1 MSPVGIVG
9 VGAMGSGVAHALLAR
24 GFAVAVHDIVPERQA
39 LVVSAGAIACAS
51 AAEVARRAPLVI
63 TLVVDATQTRDV
75 LLGPSGAAQALVAAS
90 AVMMCSTI
98 APGDTEA
105 IARELAARGVPML
118 DAPISGG
125 PARAHGG
132 ALSVM
137 ASGSALAFERCAA
150 VLEAMAAKR
159 FRVGDAPGD
168 GSRMKVVNN
177 MLAAANLAAGCE
189 ALALA
194 AKLGLDLRQVRD
206 VVNASSG
213 ASWIFA
219 DRMARAL
226 EGDYEPRAAA
236 RVLTKDVGLFV
247 EAAQAAG
254 VSAPMAECARRLF
267 LDTVARGYGEEDD
280 AAVLKRY
287 ADDYGVKL
295 G

>member
-24 GFAVAVHDIVPERQA
+24 GFEVAVHDIVPERQA
-39 LVVSAGAIACAS
+39 LAVTAGAIPCAS

-63 TLVVDATQTRDV
+63 TLVVDAAQTRDV
-75 LLGPSGAAQALVAAS
+75 LFGASGAAQALTPAS
-90 AVMMCSTI
+90 TVMMCSTI
-98 APGDTEA
+98 APGDAEA
-105 IARELAARGVPML
+105 IARELAALGVPML

-125 PARAHGG
+125 PARAHDG

-137 ASGSALAFERCAA
+137 ASGSAAAFERCAA
-150 VLEAMAAKR
+150 VLEGMAAKR
-159 FRVGDAPGD
+159 FRVGEAPGD

-177 MLAAANLAAGCE
+177 MLAAANLVAGCE

-194 AKLGLDLRQVRD
+194 ARLGLDLRQVRD

-213 ASWIFA
+213 ASWIFT

-226 EGDYEPRAAA
+226 AGDYAPRAAA

-247 EAAQAAG
+247 EAARAAG
-254 VSAPMAECARRLF
+254 VSAPMAECARSMF

-287 ADDYGVKL
+287 ADDYGVEL

>member
-1 MSPVGIVG
+1 VSPVGIVG

-24 GFAVAVHDIVPERQA
+24 GFEVAVHDIVPERQA
-39 LVVSAGAIACAS
+39 IVVTAGAIACTS

-63 TLVVDATQTRDV
+63 TLVVDAAQTRDV
-75 LLGPSGAAQALVAAS
+75 LFGASGAAQALTPAS
-90 AVMMCSTI
+90 TVMMCSTI
-98 APGDTEA
+98 APGDSEA
-105 IARELAARGVPML
+105 IARELAALGVPML

-125 PARAHGG
+125 PARAHDG

-137 ASGSALAFERCAA
+137 ASGSAAAFERCAA

-159 FRVGDAPGD
+159 FRVGEAPGD

-177 MLAAANLAAGCE
+177 MLAAANLVAGCE

-194 AKLGLDLRQVRD
+194 ARLGLDLRQVRE

-213 ASWIFA
+213 ASWIFT

-226 EGDYEPRAAA
+226 EGDYTPHAAA

-247 EAAQAAG
+247 DAAHAAG
-254 VSAPMAECARRLF
+254 VSAPMAECARRMF

-287 ADDYGVKL
+287 ADDYGVEL